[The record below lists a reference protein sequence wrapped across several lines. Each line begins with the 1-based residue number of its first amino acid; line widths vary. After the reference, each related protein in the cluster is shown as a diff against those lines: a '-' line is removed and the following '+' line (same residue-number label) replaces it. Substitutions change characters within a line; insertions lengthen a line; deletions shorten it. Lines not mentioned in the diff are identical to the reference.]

1 MVVSAV
7 ASVSTS
13 GVLAT
18 FIFLNFSASDWA
30 TPVQVLDNL
39 L

>member
-1 MVVSAV
+1 MSAV

-13 GVLAT
+13 GVLPTAIPRRVAAAT
-18 FIFLNFSASDWA
+18 S
-30 TPVQVLDNL
+30 TL